1 MKKMLLFLI
10 IAAVSIFTIAGCS
23 SQSSSADGKVTLK
36 FFHRWPKEPEKSYFE
51 EVVKEFEKEHPDID
65 IQIEAVLNDS
75 YKDKIKVMLGTTSP
89 PDIYFSWSDEFAF
102 KFIRG
107 NKALD
112 LSSYYKNDTDWSSQ
126 LVQSQITPFTY
137 ENKQYGVPWQMD
149 AKSFFYNKD
158 IFQKLNLDPPKTWD
172 ELIDVSKKLKEHGY
186 TPISFG
192 TKATWTISHY
202 IGTLNQRMVDEK
214 TREKDYNA
222 KLEKDLPQLCGL
234 VPVSF
239 DFSTNREDDYLRRVC
254 PYVTYAFFSGSDL
267 SESECGELAKTAHG
281 CGAKMV
287 CMTRGGQ
294 GAILSAGD
302 RIYHQPIV
310 ETDIIDTLGAGDSFI
325 AGFLTAFC
333 VKQDITYAL
342 RQAAETAVKT
352 CGVYGAFGYGYPYR
366 LEDGGSSEKTRIL

>member
-10 IAAVSIFTIAGCS
+10 IAAVSMFTIAGCS

-222 KLEKDLPQLCGL
+222 KLENDLPQLCGL

-281 CGAKMV
+281 YGAKMV

-302 RIYHQPIV
+302 RVYHQPIV

-342 RQAAETAVKT
+342 RQAAETAAKT

>member
-10 IAAVSIFTIAGCS
+10 IAAVSMFTIAGCS

-51 EVVKEFEKEHPDID
+51 EVVKEFEKDHPDID

-222 KLEKDLPQLCGL
+222 KLENDLPQLCGL

-281 CGAKMV
+281 YGAKMV

-302 RIYHQPIV
+302 RVYHQPIV
-310 ETDIIDTLGAGDSFI
+310 EADIIDTLGAGDSFI

-342 RQAAETAVKT
+342 RQAAETAAKT

>member
-1 MKKMLLFLI
+1 MLLFLI
-10 IAAVSIFTIAGCS
+10 IAAVSMFTIAGCS

-51 EVVKEFEKEHPDID
+51 EVVKEFEKDHPDID

-222 KLEKDLPQLCGL
+222 KLENDLPQLCGL

-281 CGAKMV
+281 YGAKMV

-302 RIYHQPIV
+302 RVYHQPIV
-310 ETDIIDTLGAGDSFI
+310 EADIIDTLGAGDSFI

-342 RQAAETAVKT
+342 RQAAETAAKT

>member
-10 IAAVSIFTIAGCS
+10 IAAVSMLTIAGCS

-51 EVVKEFEKEHPDID
+51 EVVKEFEKDHPDID

-222 KLEKDLPQLCGL
+222 KTGEFTDEGYVKALEK
-234 VPVSF
+234 
-239 DFSTNREDDYLRRVC
+239 
-254 PYVTYAFFSGSDL
+254 
-267 SESECGELAKTAHG
+267 LASRA
-281 CGAKMV
+281 
-287 CMTRGGQ
+287 
-294 GAILSAGD
+294 D
-302 RIYHQPIV
+302 
-310 ETDIIDTLGAGDSFI
+310 
-325 AGFLTAFC
+325 
-333 VKQDITYAL
+333 AL
-342 RQAAETAVKT
+342 
-352 CGVYGAFGYGYPYR
+352 
-366 LEDGGSSEKTRIL
+366 L

>member
-10 IAAVSIFTIAGCS
+10 IAAVSMFTIAGCS

-51 EVVKEFEKEHPDID
+51 EVVKEFEKDHPDID

-202 IGTLNQRMVDEK
+202 IGTLNQRMVEEK

-222 KLEKDLPQLCGL
+222 KLENDLPQLCGL

-281 CGAKMV
+281 YGAKMV

-302 RIYHQPIV
+302 RVYHQPIV
-310 ETDIIDTLGAGDSFI
+310 EADIIDTLGAGDSFI

-342 RQAAETAVKT
+342 RQAAETAAKT

>member
-65 IQIEAVLNDS
+65 IQIEAILNDS

-222 KLEKDLPQLCGL
+222 KLENDLPQLCGL

-281 CGAKMV
+281 YGAKMV

-342 RQAAETAVKT
+342 RQAAETAAKT

-366 LEDGGSSEKTRIL
+366 LENGGSSEKTRIL